1 MYSIQFSSVTQS
13 CLALCDPMDCST
25 PGLPVHHQLP
35 EFTQTHVRWVSDAIQ
50 LSEYYLCEK
59 HYKPI
64 TAQYYITDCVS
75 WVLKLTLLDLWTNWT
90 YKCAL
95 RMELIH
101 MQGTYCHG
109 LMPSLPLDC
118 ELMSAFYEY
127 FFLIVSASFCKDLIH
142 SNIWKWIHKIK
153 AQSSWKIWSAPG
165 ISENVNANRKKKKR
179 LQATWAFLSHLI
191 IFICDWQ
198 AAWPEVSLNNI
209 ISSSSQ
215 RFLSQKLSF
224 VTRLTKIRSPLPKG
238 HFKEMLDSSSV
249 KIHSFS
255 PLSGSLLWLLKTIP

>member
-25 PGLPVHHQLP
+25 PGLPVHQQLP

-165 ISENVNANRKKKKR
+165 ISENVNANRKKKKKTAGNMG
-179 LQATWAFLSHLI
+179 LFKSSHNFHL
-191 IFICDWQ
+191 WL
-198 AAWPEVSLNNI
+198 A
-209 ISSSSQ
+209 
-215 RFLSQKLSF
+215 
-224 VTRLTKIRSPLPKG
+224 
-238 HFKEMLDSSSV
+238 
-249 KIHSFS
+249 
-255 PLSGSLLWLLKTIP
+255 GSLTRSEFEQYHF